1 MKVRS
6 PSLLLAITA
15 SMIALCNSATAQDGK
30 FLTLADNTSIEANW
44 AMYSDDAYLG
54 SRAGCYESLTRISPE
69 VLVEPA
75 LAKSWRRTE
84 PNVWQFE
91 IRDGVTFQDGAPL
104 NAEAV
109 AGALNHLITAEVPA
123 RAFSQKFVESITAS
137 GPMTV
142 DIKTI
147 DAMVGLPGRMASPA
161 TTILSPAAY
170 SDAGVNPVGT
180 CTGPF
185 AITEFDPEQSV
196 TIARN
201 DNYWGGDVKLDG
213 GQVRFIPDSN
223 TRAIMARTGE
233 AQISRLV
240 PNALVAQLSRE
251 DALTT
256 LEVNAPRIMELLL
269 NNSRP
274 PFDNKKVREAV
285 KYAIDSAGISAAIYE
300 GFAPPADDPFRS
312 GEPWEAP
319 GASAVKV
326 DVEKSKALLAEA
338 GIDPATLELEIL
350 AYTSKTELKDVAQV
364 IQAMLGEIGI
374 KLSVRLAEY
383 GALESDMMSGNYDM
397 ALMSRG
403 YLTDVPEPIGF
414 LTADYGCDGG
424 FNISQ
429 HCDADIDAKLT
440 AAAGEEDDNARYAA
454 YGEIAQYVF
463 DQAVTVYLVNET
475 VFDVASNDVAG
486 YMPHPLNYYVFDA
499 SLDLK

>member
-6 PSLLLAITA
+6 QSLLLAAAT
-15 SMIALCNSATAQDGK
+15 SMLTLSHVAMAQDGK
-30 FLTLADNTSIEANW
+30 LLTVADNTSIEANW

-54 SRAGCYESLTRISPE
+54 SRAGCYESLTRISQD

-75 LAKSWRRTE
+75 LAESWQRTE
-84 PNVWQFE
+84 ANVWQFQ
-91 IRDGVTFQDGAPL
+91 IREGVSFQDGAPL

-147 DAMVGLPGRMASPA
+147 DPVVGLPGRMASPA

-170 SDAGVNPVGT
+170 TDAGVNPVGT

-185 AITEFDPEQSV
+185 TITEFDPDQSV
-196 TIARN
+196 TVVRN
-201 DNYWGGDVKLDG
+201 DNYWGGDVNLDG

-223 TRAIMARTGE
+223 TRATMARSGE
-233 AQISRLV
+233 AQISRLI
-240 PNALVAQLSRE
+240 PTALVAQLSDQDE
-251 DALTT
+251 LAT

-274 PFDNKKVREAV
+274 PFDNKQVREAV
-285 KYAIDSAGISAAIYE
+285 KYAIDSAAISAAIYE

-319 GASAVKV
+319 SVATVEM

-338 GIDPATLELEIL
+338 GVDPATLELEIL

-374 KLSVRLAEY
+374 TLSVRLAEY

-414 LTADYGCDGG
+414 LTADYGCEGG

-429 HCDADIDAKLT
+429 HCDADIDTKLT
-440 AAAGEEDDNARYAA
+440 AAAGEEDDKARYAA

-463 DQAVTVYLVNET
+463 DQAVTIYLVNET
-475 VFDVASNDVAG
+475 VFDAASNKVVG
-486 YMPHPLNYYVFDA
+486 YTPHPLNYYVFDA
-499 SLDLK
+499 NLDLN